1 MKVKF
6 TRVPNSILTALIT
19 RDLTK
24 RQVKI
29 VLLVLRLTY
38 GCQVPW
44 AFYEK
49 KYFRVAGLHRGAIG
63 QELKQLVEM
72 HVLDMDDE
80 QNIVRVNPRVEA
92 WQCSRNENID
102 ADSVPDLMRDMLSKQ
117 LRNIPILRT
126 LPDEK
131 LDEIDDSEIQ
141 ARFVKKLKK
150 EILKK
155 DKMFFDKTKI
165 YERIDWRMPH

>member
-1 MKVKF
+1 MKIKF

-29 VLLVLRLTY
+29 ILLVIRLTY

-63 QELKQLVEM
+63 QELRALVAM
-72 HVLDMDDE
+72 QVVAMDTE
-80 QNIVRVNPRVEA
+80 QKIVRVNPRVEL
-92 WQCSRNENID
+92 WQCSRNGNID
-102 ADSVPDLMRDMLSKQ
+102 PDSVPDLIREMLSKQ
-117 LRNIPILRT
+117 LRNVPALRT
-126 LPDEK
+126 LPDDK

-141 ARFVKKLKK
+141 TRSVKKLKK

-155 DKMFFDKTKI
+155 DKLFLDKVKI
-165 YERIDWRMPH
+165 HEQLDWRMPH

>member
-19 RDLTK
+19 RDFTK
-24 RQVKI
+24 RQAKI
-29 VLLVLRLTY
+29 VLLVVRLTY

-49 KYFRVAGLHRGAIG
+49 RYFQVAGLHRGTIG
-63 QELKQLVEM
+63 QELRRLCERR
-72 HVLDMDDE
+72 VLDMDDE
-80 QNIVRVNPRVEA
+80 RKVVRVNPHAEA

-102 ADSVPDLMRDMLSKQ
+102 ADSVPDLMREMISKQ
-117 LRNIPILRT
+117 LRNIPVLRT

-131 LDEIDDSEIQ
+131 LDEIDDFEFAS
-141 ARFVKKLKK
+141 RSLKKLKK

-155 DKMFFDKTKI
+155 DKLFLDKVKI
-165 YERIDWRMPH
+165 HEQLDWRMPH

>member
-6 TRVPNSILTALIT
+6 TRVPNSILTTLIT

-29 VLLVLRLTY
+29 ILLVIRLTY

-49 KYFRVAGLHRGAIG
+49 RYFQVAGLHRGAIG
-63 QELKQLVEM
+63 RELTMLREM
-72 HVLDMDDE
+72 RVLDMNKE
-80 QNIVRVNPRVEA
+80 MKTVRINPRVEA

-102 ADSVPDLMRDMLSKQ
+102 ADSVPDLIRNMLSKQ
-117 LRNIPILRT
+117 LRNVPVLRT
-126 LPDEK
+126 LPDDK
-131 LDEIDDSEIQ
+131 LDEIDDSEFQ
-141 ARFVKKLKK
+141 SRSVKKLKK

-155 DKMFFDKTKI
+155 DKTFFDMGKI
-165 YERIDWRMPH
+165 HKQIDWRMDR

>member
-6 TRVPNSILTALIT
+6 TRVPNSILTPLIT
-19 RDLTK
+19 RDFTK

-29 VLLVLRLTY
+29 VLLVIRLTY

-49 KYFRVAGLHRGAIG
+49 RYFQVAGLHRGTIG
-63 QELKQLVEM
+63 QELTRLCEM
-72 HVLDMDDE
+72 RVLDMDE
-80 QNIVRVNPRVEA
+80 ERKAVRVNPRVEG
-92 WQCSRNENID
+92 WQCSRNENIT
-102 ADSVPDLMRDMLSKQ
+102 ADSVPDLMREMISKQ

-131 LDEIDDSEIQ
+131 LDEIDDSEFQ
-141 ARFVKKLKK
+141 SRSVKKLKK

-155 DKMFFDKTKI
+155 DKAFFNMADIHKQ
-165 YERIDWRMPH
+165 IDWRMDR

>member
-19 RDLTK
+19 LDFTK

-29 VLLVLRLTY
+29 ILLVLRLTY

-49 KYFRVAGLHRGAIG
+49 RYFQVAGLHRGAIG

-72 HVLDMDDE
+72 RVIEMNE
-80 QNIVRVNPRVEA
+80 EMNAVRVTPRVEA
-92 WQCSRNENID
+92 WQCSRNGNID
-102 ADSVPDLMRDMLSKQ
+102 ADSVPDLIRDMLSKQ
-117 LRNIPILRT
+117 LRNVPVLRT

-131 LDEIDDSEIQ
+131 VDEIDDSEFQ
-141 ARFVKKLKK
+141 SRSVKKLKK

-155 DKMFFDKTKI
+155 DNAFLDKVKI
-165 YERIDWRMPH
+165 YDRIDWRMDR

>member
-1 MKVKF
+1 M
-6 TRVPNSILTALIT
+6 I
-19 RDLTK
+19 
-24 RQVKI
+24 
-29 VLLVLRLTY
+29 RLTY

-49 KYFRVAGLHRGAIG
+49 KYFWVAGLHRGAIR
-63 QELKQLVEM
+63 QELRALVAM

-80 QNIVRVNPRVEA
+80 RKIVRVNPRVEV

-102 ADSVPDLMRDMLSKQ
+102 LDSVPDLMREMISKQ
-117 LRNIPILRT
+117 LRNVLVLRT

-131 LDEIDDSEIQ
+131 LDEIDDSEFQ
-141 ARFVKKLKK
+141 ARSVKKLKK

-155 DKMFFDKTKI
+155 DKLFLDKVKI
-165 YERIDWRMPH
+165 HEQLDWRMPH

>member
-29 VLLVLRLTY
+29 ILLVIRLTY

-49 KYFRVAGLHRGAIG
+49 RYFQVAGLHRGAIG

-72 HVLDMDDE
+72 HVLDMSE
-80 QNIVRVNPRVEA
+80 ENKTVRVNPRVEL

-102 ADSVPDLMRDMLSKQ
+102 ADSVPDLMREMIS
-117 LRNIPILRT
+117 NS
-126 LPDEK
+126 
-131 LDEIDDSEIQ
+131 SE
-141 ARFVKKLKK
+141 
-150 EILKK
+150 
-155 DKMFFDKTKI
+155 MFLF
-165 YERIDWRMPH
+165 

>member
-6 TRVPNSILTALIT
+6 TRVPNSILTTLIT
-19 RDLTK
+19 RDFTK

-49 KYFRVAGLHRGAIG
+49 KYFGIAGLHRSAIG
-63 QELKQLVEM
+63 AELKRLCDIR
-72 HVLDMDDE
+72 VLDMNE
-80 QNIVRVNPRVEA
+80 EMKTVRVNPRVEA

-102 ADSVPDLMRDMLSKQ
+102 ADSVPDLMREMLSKQ
-117 LRNIPILRT
+117 LRNVPVLRT
-126 LPDEK
+126 LPDETI
-131 LDEIDDSEIQ
+131 DEIDDSEFQ
-141 ARFVKKLKK
+141 SRSVKKLKK

-155 DKMFFDKTKI
+155 DKTFFDMTKI
-165 YERIDWRMPH
+165 HEQLDWRMPH

>member
-6 TRVPNSILTALIT
+6 TRIPNSILTTLIT
-19 RDLTK
+19 RDFTK

-29 VLLVLRLTY
+29 VLLVIRLTY

-49 KYFRVAGLHRGAIG
+49 RYFQVAGLHRGAIG
-63 QELKQLVEM
+63 NELMTLCEM
-72 HVLDMDDE
+72 RVLDVDE
-80 QNIVRVNPRVEA
+80 KQKAVRVNPHVER

-102 ADSVPDLMRDMLSKQ
+102 ADSVPDLMREMISKQ
-117 LRNIPILRT
+117 LRNVPILRT

-131 LDEIDDSEIQ
+131 LDEIDDSEFQ
-141 ARFVKKLKK
+141 SRSLKKLNK
-150 EILKK
+150 ELLKK
-155 DKMFFDKTKI
+155 DKMFLEKTKI
-165 YERIDWRMPH
+165 YEQLDWRMMR

>member
-6 TRVPNSILTALIT
+6 TRVPNSILTTLVT
-19 RDLTK
+19 RDFTK

-29 VLLVLRLTY
+29 VLLVIRLTY

-49 KYFRVAGLHRGAIG
+49 RFFQVAGLHRGAIG
-63 QELKQLVEM
+63 RELATLCEM
-72 HVLDMDDE
+72 HVLDMDE
-80 QNIVRVNPRVEA
+80 ENKTVRVNPRVEA

-102 ADSVPDLMRDMLSKQ
+102 ADAVPDLMREMISKQ
-117 LRNIPILRT
+117 LRNIPVLRT

-131 LDEIDDSEIQ
+131 IDEIDDSEFQ
-141 ARFVKKLKK
+141 SRSVKKLKK

-155 DKMFFDKTKI
+155 DKLFLDKVKI
-165 YERIDWRMPH
+165 HEQLDWRMPH